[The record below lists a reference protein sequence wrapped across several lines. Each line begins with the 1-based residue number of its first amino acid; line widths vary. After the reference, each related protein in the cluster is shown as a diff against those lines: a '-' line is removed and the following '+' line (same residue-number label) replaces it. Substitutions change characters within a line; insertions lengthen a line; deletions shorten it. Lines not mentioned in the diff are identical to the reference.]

1 MGLIDHFGEAF
12 SFIRFW
18 FSGIN
23 FHFYVNHEIM
33 SEQGG
38 SLKILSWAEED
49 RPREKL
55 LLKGKSAL
63 SDAELI
69 AILIGSGTKSMSAV
83 DVGKVILAN
92 AGNNLNELAKFSVK
106 DLQKIKGIG
115 EAKAISIVSALE
127 LGRRRK
133 ESEFAEKVR
142 ITCSNDIYQLM
153 KPELLDMPKE
163 EFWIILLIRKERIS
177 SGGVSGTVADPKIIF
192 KVALE
197 QYASSIIL
205 VHNHPSGNL
214 KPSQADID
222 LTNKM
227 KEAGKWLEIPVLD
240 HIIFGDE
247 GYLSFA
253 DDGLL

>member
-1 MGLIDHFGEAF
+1 
-12 SFIRFW
+12 
-18 FSGIN
+18 
-23 FHFYVNHEIM
+23 M
-33 SEQGG
+33 SERGD
-38 SLKILSWAEED
+38 SLNILSWAEED

-69 AILIGSGTKSMSAV
+69 AILIGSGTRSLSAV
-83 DVGKVILAN
+83 DVAKIILTKAEN
-92 AGNNLNELAKFSVK
+92 DLNQLAKFSVK

-133 ESEFAEKVR
+133 DMDFVQKVR

-153 KPELLDMPKE
+153 KPQLMDLPKE
-163 EFWIILLIRKERIS
+163 EFWILLLNRANSLIKKEQVS

-192 KVALE
+192 KAALD
-197 QYASSIIL
+197 QYASSVVL

-214 KPSQADID
+214 KPSQADIN

-227 KEAGKWLEIPVLD
+227 KEAGKLLEIPILD
-240 HIIFGDE
+240 HIIFGDQ
-247 GYLSFA
+247 GYMSFA
-253 DDGLL
+253 DEGLL